1 MLSQYYFKYITLFV
15 AEYGLGSAYK
25 NGYPDENA
33 YIIALCMLIEMQKP
47 LLDAEK
53 RGRSTHYSSLLGIH
67 GDLTFQVTA
76 GPEGPAA
83 LGIRTHSSHLRC
95 PTPPSSR

>member
-1 MLSQYYFKYITLFV
+1 VIEFCRVLNQYYVKYITLFV

-53 RGRSTHYSSLLGIH
+53 RGGWVLSLII
-67 GDLTFQVTA
+67 TTA
-76 GPEGPAA
+76 RA
-83 LGIRTHSSHLRC
+83 LFN
-95 PTPPSSR
+95 

>member
-1 MLSQYYFKYITLFV
+1 VLNQYYVKYITFFV

-53 RGRSTHYSSLLGIH
+53 RGRSTHYSSLLGTH
-67 GDLTFQVTA
+67 GDLNFQVTA
-76 GPEGPAA
+76 GPEGPTA
-83 LGIRTHSSHLRC
+83 LTRSSHLRC
-95 PTPPSSR
+95 LTPLSSR